1 MMCLPYCDRLKVPS
15 TVRRKVSN
23 GLGFKHLSV
32 EVHFVKRKKKSVSS
46 LSCHKGVVKIFF
58 KDLLQFF
65 LRLALRAIAR
75 QIFFHLDDS

>member
-1 MMCLPYCDRLKVPS
+1 MPLKDRLKVPS
-15 TVRRKVSN
+15 HRRTTVRRKVSN

-32 EVHFVKRKKKSVSS
+32 EVHFVKRKKSVSS
-46 LSCHKGVVKIFF
+46 LSCHKGVVFF
-58 KDLLQFF
+58 FLDFLQFF

>member
-1 MMCLPYCDRLKVPS
+1 MTAQLSNFDYYDVCTYCDGLKVPLHRRT

-46 LSCHKGVVKIFF
+46 LSCHKGVVIVFF
-58 KDLLQFF
+58 
-65 LRLALRAIAR
+65 
-75 QIFFHLDDS
+75 